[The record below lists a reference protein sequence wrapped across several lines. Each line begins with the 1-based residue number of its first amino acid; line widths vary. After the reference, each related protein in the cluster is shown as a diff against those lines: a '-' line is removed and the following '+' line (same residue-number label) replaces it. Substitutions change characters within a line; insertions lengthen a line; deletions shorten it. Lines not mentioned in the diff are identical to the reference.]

1 MNFPDEFLIGT
12 ATAAHQVEGNN
23 IYSDFWAMEQMKH
36 SMFAEPSKDAVDHY
50 HHYEEDIRL
59 MAESGLNAYRFS
71 IEWAR
76 IQPTEEEWNETEI
89 DHYRKVLLCCHE
101 NGITPIVTMHHF
113 SSPKWLISSGGWENP
128 QTAELF
134 AAYCKRVI
142 EELGNLMEYVC
153 TINEANMGVQ
163 IAHMMQDEND
173 GKNTENVQVGL
184 SDLDHTFDFQA
195 AMQETAETF
204 GCDPTKLNIFLFPRS
219 PEGDKIIIDAHK
231 KARDAM
237 KEVCPKLKIGMTL
250 SLYDIQTIA
259 GGEKKAAE
267 AWEEDFGHY
276 LPAIK
281 NDDFIGVQNYTRKI
295 MGANGAMPVPEGSE
309 CTQMGYEYYPQGIAH
324 VVRRVAEVF
333 KGEILVTENGIAT
346 DNDERRVEFI
356 RVALEGLLE
365 CIEDGIK
372 LKGYMHWSF
381 VDNFEWMAGYVPTFG
396 LVKVDRKTRT
406 RYPKP
411 SLKLLGSMAKGEKS

>member
-295 MGANGAMPVPEGSE
+295 MGAKGAMPVPEGSE

-396 LVKVDRKTRT
+396 LVKVDRKTQT

>member
-153 TINEANMGVQ
+153 N
-163 IAHMMQDEND
+163 
-173 GKNTENVQVGL
+173 K
-184 SDLDHTFDFQA
+184 
-195 AMQETAETF
+195 
-204 GCDPTKLNIFLFPRS
+204 
-219 PEGDKIIIDAHK
+219 
-231 KARDAM
+231 
-237 KEVCPKLKIGMTL
+237 
-250 SLYDIQTIA
+250 
-259 GGEKKAAE
+259 
-267 AWEEDFGHY
+267 
-276 LPAIK
+276 
-281 NDDFIGVQNYTRKI
+281 
-295 MGANGAMPVPEGSE
+295 
-309 CTQMGYEYYPQGIAH
+309 
-324 VVRRVAEVF
+324 
-333 KGEILVTENGIAT
+333 
-346 DNDERRVEFI
+346 
-356 RVALEGLLE
+356 
-365 CIEDGIK
+365 
-372 LKGYMHWSF
+372 
-381 VDNFEWMAGYVPTFG
+381 
-396 LVKVDRKTRT
+396 
-406 RYPKP
+406 
-411 SLKLLGSMAKGEKS
+411 

>member
-281 NDDFIGVQNYTRKI
+281 NDDFIGGQNYTRKI

-396 LVKVDRKTRT
+396 LVKVDRKTQT

>member
-396 LVKVDRKTRT
+396 LVKVDRKIQT

>member
-333 KGEILVTENGIAT
+333 KGEILVPENGIAT

-396 LVKVDRKTRT
+396 LVKVDRKTQT

>member
-101 NGITPIVTMHHF
+101 NVITPIVTMHHF

-396 LVKVDRKTRT
+396 LVKVDRKTQT

>member
-237 KEVCPKLKIGMTL
+237 KEVCPKLKIGMKV
-250 SLYDIQTIA
+250 SLYDIQKIA
-259 GGEKKAAE
+259 GGEKKSAE

-396 LVKVDRKTRT
+396 LVKVDRKTQT

>member
-365 CIEDGIK
+365 CIEDGI
-372 LKGYMHWSF
+372 
-381 VDNFEWMAGYVPTFG
+381 
-396 LVKVDRKTRT
+396 
-406 RYPKP
+406 
-411 SLKLLGSMAKGEKS
+411 

>member
-381 VDNFEWMAGYVPTFG
+381 VDNFEWMAGYVHTFG
-396 LVKVDRKTRT
+396 LVKVDRKTQT